1 MSTAENALRED
12 LSVFETIEDTVDLV
26 DAELSGDNEYVAM
39 GAEPVD
45 RVKALLGKL
54 DAVRRSELGGYRV
67 ANAAKTT
74 SYKFVGSVESIFG
87 NLPKPVEW

>member
-54 DAVRRSELGGYRV
+54 DAVRRSDQRGSDISDHAIKLSRRFTGQLEIGM
-67 ANAAKTT
+67 TT
-74 SYKFVGSVESIFG
+74 KSV
-87 NLPKPVEW
+87 WM